1 MPLSRMQLF
10 RIYRAIQPNAFRKE
24 RIFFAP
30 PFHIPPPD
38 CHGQGRRLLPKARP
52 PLPTGRKAAR
62 CYFWMNDPPED
73 VGGKTELIVDLDRN
87 DQFKELAELA

>member
-1 MPLSRMQLF
+1 MRSGRSAFFLPLPFTFLPPIVM
-10 RIYRAIQPNAFRKE
+10 AGDDAFY
-24 RIFFAP
+24 
-30 PFHIPPPD
+30 
-38 CHGQGRRLLPKARP
+38 RRLA
-52 PLPTGRKAAR
+52 PLPTARKAAR